1 MKYFIKKQSFGVFMW
16 LFLFACWVT
25 PFAVHAKDQKSIP
38 EIPANVVASYLH
50 SIIKADRT
58 IYSTYIV
65 NRLHEKNILDADEAW
80 EQKNALPL
88 PAQFLQ
94 KSGRLVA
101 EHGTGIR
108 FRLISLW
115 PIYPRN
121 APATDFERKGLE
133 ALAKQ
138 SDQPY
143 SGVIRSGKLSY
154 YQAIFADT
162 AVTKA
167 CVNCHNTHPLSPK
180 RDFKLKDVMGGIVIT
195 IPLNHSR

>member
-1 MKYFIKKQSFGVFMW
+1 MKSLMKAQLLGMFVLIFMW
-16 LFLFACWVT
+16 VCWGT
-25 PFAVHAKDQKSIP
+25 PFAVHAKDSQPIP
-38 EIPANVVASYLH
+38 DIPADVVASYLH
-50 SIIKADRT
+50 AIIEADRT

-65 NRLHEKNILDADEAW
+65 NRLHEKNILNADEAW

-101 EHGTGIR
+101 ENGTGIR

-115 PIYPRN
+115 PIYARN
-121 APATDFERKGLE
+121 GPATDFERKGLE
-133 ALAKQ
+133 ALATQ

-154 YQAIFADT
+154 YQAIFADK
-162 AVTKA
+162 AVTKG
-167 CVNCHNTHPLSPK
+167 CIQCHNTHPLSPK
-180 RDFKLKDVMGGIVIT
+180 RDFKLTDVMGGIVIT
-195 IPLNHSR
+195 IPLQN

>member
-1 MKYFIKKQSFGVFMW
+1 MTSLIKKQSFGLFVW
-16 LFLFACWVT
+16 LLLLACWIT
-25 PFAVHAKDQKSIP
+25 PNTVHAKDRNPIP
-38 EIPANVVASYLH
+38 GIPADVVASYLH
-50 SIIKADRT
+50 SIIEADRT

-65 NRLHEKNILDADEAW
+65 NRLHEKNILSADEAW

-108 FRLISLW
+108 YRLISLW

-133 ALAKQ
+133 ALATQ
-138 SDQPY
+138 PDHPY

-154 YQAIFADT
+154 YQAIFPDK

-167 CVNCHNTHPLSPK
+167 CVHCHNTHPLSPK
-180 RDFKLKDVMGGIVIT
+180 RDFKLKDVMGAIVIT
-195 IPLNHSR
+195 IPLNN

>member
-1 MKYFIKKQSFGVFMW
+1 MTSLMKKQSFGLFIW
-16 LFLFACWVT
+16 LFLLACWIIPLTVQ
-25 PFAVHAKDQKSIP
+25 AKDRNPIP
-38 EIPANVVASYLH
+38 GIPADVVASYLH
-50 SIIKADRT
+50 AIIEADRT
-58 IYSTYIV
+58 IYSTFIV
-65 NRLHEKNILDADEAW
+65 NRLHEKNILNADEAW

-101 EHGTGIR
+101 ENGTGIR
-108 FRLISLW
+108 YRLISLW

-121 APATDFERKGLE
+121 GPATDFERKGLE
-133 ALAKQ
+133 ALATQ

-143 SGVIRSGKLSY
+143 SGIIRSGKLSY

-180 RDFKLKDVMGGIVIT
+180 RDFKLSDVMGGIVIT
-195 IPLNHSR
+195 IPLQD